1 MLDFEMF
8 DANLNNIIN
17 YINLR
22 SDYDKIDNYLY
33 YIIDTNSKLNPSD
46 INTKLDNVRSMY
58 EDIFNVK
65 NVYYYPHNLSIFKN
79 KRKNTILSLDTISPF
94 EIPPNIFDSKGI
106 KYKSY
111 IKYYEAQ
118 FNNILIPVVNSIYLT
133 SCNLLETVYAHE
145 ITHTQYIKEDPIYNE
160 LLPIFVELLASDY
173 FNQNEQETILRLGD
187 LLSCLKYLRYLFY
200 SNKKIKIS
208 LLNKVNTYVESTLKA
223 LMLYNLYKNESL
235 SSSRA
240 RIIDDINDAISY
252 KISLNDLLSNHNITD
267 SDAKKLSLFKSYY
280 NDWHSNIYL
289 L

>member
-1 MLDFEMF
+1 
-8 DANLNNIIN
+8 
-17 YINLR
+17 
-22 SDYDKIDNYLY
+22 
-33 YIIDTNSKLNPSD
+33 
-46 INTKLDNVRSMY
+46 MY

-65 NVYYYPHNLSIFKN
+65 NVYYYPHNLSIFKG
-79 KRKNTILSLDTISPF
+79 KRNNTILSLDTISPF
-94 EIPPNIFDSKGI
+94 EIPPTIFDSKGI

-160 LLPIFVELLASDY
+160 LLPIFVELLTSDY

-187 LLSCLKYLRYLFY
+187 LLTGLKYLRYVFY

-280 NDWHSNIYL
+280 NYLHSNIYL